1 MTPATI
7 VEILKQHESGSIV
20 SAIPDGLHPHVV
32 VAAEHLPALATV
44 LKTDAR
50 LQFDLLR
57 CLSAV
62 DWPAKNSIELS
73 YDLMSTALGHAF
85 AVKVVLDRADPQ
97 VESVGDLWP
106 AAQWH
111 EREAFDLLG
120 VTFLHHPDLCRILMP
135 EDWIGHPLRKDYPY
149 PAEYKGLKLNP

>member
-1 MTPATI
+1 M
-7 VEILKQHESGSIV
+7 
-20 SAIPDGLHPHVV
+20 
-32 VAAEHLPALATV
+32 VAAEHLPAVAAV

-50 LQFDLLR
+50 LRFDLLR

-62 DWPAKNSIELS
+62 DWPAQNSIELS

-85 AVKVVLDRADPQ
+85 AVKVVLDRANPQ

-120 VTFLHHPDLCRILMP
+120 VTFLHHPDLVEFSCRRTGSVIRFARTIRILP
-135 EDWIGHPLRKDYPY
+135 NTKV
-149 PAEYKGLKLNP
+149 

>member
-7 VEILKQHESGSIV
+7 VEILKQSESGSIV
-20 SAIPDGLHPHVV
+20 SATPDGLHPHVV
-32 VAAEHLPALATV
+32 VAAEHLPALAAV

-50 LQFDLLR
+50 LRFDLLR

-62 DWPAKNSIELS
+62 DWPAKSSIELS

-85 AVKVVLDRADPQ
+85 AVKVVLDRTNPQ
-97 VESVGDLWP
+97 IESVGDLWP
-106 AAQWH
+106 AARWH

-120 VTFLHHPDLCRILMP
+120 VTFLHHPDLSRILMP